1 MDNTLNLSDETLSR
15 IDEVVP
21 KYPEKRS
28 AALMV
33 IHLVQDELGA
43 VNDLACEWIAQR
55 LNLQPINIKELIT
68 FYPMLREKPWGRKH
82 GEFAGLCPVPS
93 EDLMPLAKLFE
104 KKLGVKEGHVR
115 EDGEYSLEFME
126 CLADCG
132 QGPVVIVD
140 EKTYENIEGERADN
154 FADLLLDGKL
164 ESSEQ
169 FKSYEDSLIE
179 VSKIQLPNISDERTN
194 AKRKKDHFETC

>member
-1 MDNTLNLSDETLSR
+1 MTNSLNLSENTLSK
-15 IDEVVP
+15 IDEIVP

-43 VNDLACEWIAQR
+43 VNDSACEWIANR
-55 LNLQPINIKELIT
+55 LDLQPINIKELVT

-82 GEFAGLCPVPS
+82 VRVCRTLPCALRGSYATCKS
-93 EDLMPLAKLFE
+93 FE

-140 EKTYENIEGERADN
+140 EKTYENVEGERAEK

-164 ESSEQ
+164 EESDE
-169 FKSYEDSLIE
+169 FVSYEDA
-179 VSKIQLPNISDERTN
+179 QLKK
-194 AKRKKDHFETC
+194 AKE

>member
-1 MDNTLNLSDETLSR
+1 MTNSLNLSDNTLSK
-15 IDEVVP
+15 IDEIIP
-21 KYPEKRS
+21 NYPEKRS

-33 IHLVQDELGA
+33 IHLVQDEIGA
-43 VNDLACEWIAQR
+43 INDSACEWIANR
-55 LNLQPINIKELIT
+55 LDLQPINIKELVT

-82 GEFAGLCPVPS
+82 VRVCRTLPCALRGSYATCKS
-93 EDLMPLAKLFE
+93 FE

-115 EDGEYSLEFME
+115 DDGEYSLEFME

-140 EKTYENIEGERADN
+140 EKTYENVEGERADK

-164 ESSEQ
+164 EDSDE
-169 FKSYEDSLIE
+169 FVSYEDVL
-179 VSKIQLPNISDERTN
+179 L
-194 AKRKKDHFETC
+194 KKTKE

>member
-1 MDNTLNLSDETLSR
+1 VIDKMDNSLNLSEQTLSK

-43 VNDLACEWIAQR
+43 VNDKACEWIAQR
-55 LNLQPINIKELIT
+55 LELQPINIKELIT

-82 GEFAGLCPVPS
+82 VRVCRTLPCALRGSYATC
-93 EDLMPLAKLFE
+93 KTFE

-140 EKTYENIEGERADN
+140 EQTYENIEGESAEK
-154 FADLLLDGKL
+154 FAELLLDGKL
-164 ESSEQ
+164 EGGEE
-169 FKSYEDSLIE
+169 FKSYEESLNQG
-179 VSKIQLPNISDERTN
+179 S
-194 AKRKKDHFETC
+194 

>member
-1 MDNTLNLSDETLSR
+1 
-15 IDEVVP
+15 
-21 KYPEKRS
+21 
-28 AALMV
+28 MV

-43 VNDLACEWIAQR
+43 VNDFACECIANR
-55 LNLQPINIKELIT
+55 LDLQPINIKELVT

-82 GEFAGLCPVPS
+82 VRVCRTLPCALRGSYATCKS
-93 EDLMPLAKLFE
+93 FE

-140 EKTYENIEGERADN
+140 EKTYENVDGDRAEK

-164 ESSEQ
+164 DESDEFQ
-169 FKSYEDSLIE
+169 SYEDAL
-179 VSKIQLPNISDERTN
+179 L
-194 AKRKKDHFETC
+194 KKTEE

>member
-1 MDNTLNLSDETLSR
+1 MTNSLNLSENTLSK
-15 IDEVVP
+15 IDEIVP

-43 VNDLACEWIAQR
+43 VNDSACEWIANR
-55 LNLQPINIKELIT
+55 LDLQPINIKELVT

-82 GEFAGLCPVPS
+82 VRVCRTLPCALRGSYATCKS
-93 EDLMPLAKLFE
+93 FE

-140 EKTYENIEGERADN
+140 EKTYENMEGERAEK

-164 ESSEQ
+164 EESDE
-169 FKSYEDSLIE
+169 FVSYEDALL
-179 VSKIQLPNISDERTN
+179 KK
-194 AKRKKDHFETC
+194 AKE

>member
-1 MDNTLNLSDETLSR
+1 MENSLTLSDDTLSK

-43 VNDLACEWIAQR
+43 IDYDACEWIAGR
-55 LNLQPINIKELIT
+55 LELQPINIKELIS

-82 GEFAGLCPVPS
+82 VRVCRTLPCALRGSYGTC
-93 EDLMPLAKLFE
+93 KTFE
-104 KKLGVKEGHVR
+104 EKLGVKEGHVS
-115 EDGEYSLEFME
+115 EDGEYSIEFME

-140 EKTYENIEGERADN
+140 EKTYENIDGKSAEK
-154 FADLLLDGKL
+154 FADLLIDGKL
-164 ESSEQ
+164 DESED
-169 FKSYEDSLIE
+169 FLSYEDSLT
-179 VSKIQLPNISDERTN
+179 Q
-194 AKRKKDHFETC
+194 ETKN

>member
-1 MDNTLNLSDETLSR
+1 MENSLNLSDDTLSK

-43 VNDLACEWIAQR
+43 IDDVACEWIAGR
-55 LNLQPINIKELIT
+55 LELQPINIKELIT

-82 GEFAGLCPVPS
+82 VRVCRTLPCALRGSYGTCKTFGE
-93 EDLMPLAKLFE
+93 
-104 KKLGVKEGHVR
+104 KLGVKEGHVS
-115 EDGEYSLEFME
+115 EDGEYSIEFME

-140 EKTYENIEGERADN
+140 EKTYENIDGKSAEK
-154 FADLLLDGKL
+154 FADLLIDGKL
-164 ESSEQ
+164 DESED
-169 FKSYEDSLIE
+169 FLSYEDSLT
-179 VSKIQLPNISDERTN
+179 Q
-194 AKRKKDHFETC
+194 ETKN

>member
-1 MDNTLNLSDETLSR
+1 MSATVKMENLLKLSAETLAK

-21 KYPEKRS
+21 KYPQKRS

-43 VNDLACEWIAQR
+43 VDDTACEWIAKR
-55 LNLQPINIKELIT
+55 LELQPINIKELIT
-68 FYPMLREKPWGRKH
+68 FYPMLRENPWGRKH
-82 GEFAGLCPVPS
+82 VRVCRTLPCALRGSYGTC
-93 EDLMPLAKLFE
+93 KTFE
-104 KKLGVKEGHVR
+104 KMLGVKEGHVR

-140 EKTYENIEGERADN
+140 EKTYENIEGERATK
-154 FADLLLDGKL
+154 FAELLLDGKL
-164 ESSEQ
+164 DGLEE
-169 FKSYEDSLIE
+169 FKSYEDSLNQQIP
-179 VSKIQLPNISDERTN
+179 KQ
-194 AKRKKDHFETC
+194 

>member
-1 MDNTLNLSDETLSR
+1 MSNPLNLSETTLSK

-43 VNDLACEWIAQR
+43 VNDFACEWIANR
-55 LNLQPINIKELIT
+55 LDLQPINIKELVT

-82 GEFAGLCPVPS
+82 VRVCRTLPCALRGSYATCKS
-93 EDLMPLAKLFE
+93 FE

-140 EKTYENIEGERADN
+140 EKTYENVDGDRAEK

-164 ESSEQ
+164 DESDEFQ
-169 FKSYEDSLIE
+169 SYEDAL
-179 VSKIQLPNISDERTN
+179 L
-194 AKRKKDHFETC
+194 KKTEE

>member
-1 MDNTLNLSDETLSR
+1 MTNSLNLSDNTLSK
-15 IDEVVP
+15 IDEIVP

-33 IHLVQDELGA
+33 IHLIQDELGA
-43 VNDLACEWIAQR
+43 VNDSACEWIANR
-55 LNLQPINIKELIT
+55 LDLQPINIKELVT

-82 GEFAGLCPVPS
+82 VRVCRTLPCALRGSYATCKS
-93 EDLMPLAKLFE
+93 FE

-115 EDGEYSLEFME
+115 DDGEYSLEFME

-140 EKTYENIEGERADN
+140 EKTYENVEGERAEK

-164 ESSEQ
+164 EDSDE
-169 FKSYEDSLIE
+169 FVSYEDAL
-179 VSKIQLPNISDERTN
+179 L
-194 AKRKKDHFETC
+194 KKDKE

>member
-1 MDNTLNLSDETLSR
+1 MTNSLNLSDNTLSK
-15 IDEVVP
+15 IDEIIP
-21 KYPEKRS
+21 NYPEKRS

-43 VNDLACEWIAQR
+43 INDSACEWIANR
-55 LNLQPINIKELIT
+55 LDLQPINIKELVT

-82 GEFAGLCPVPS
+82 VRVCRTLPCALRGSYATCKS
-93 EDLMPLAKLFE
+93 FE
-104 KKLGVKEGHVR
+104 KKLGVQEGHVR
-115 EDGEYSLEFME
+115 DDGEYSLEFME

-140 EKTYENIEGERADN
+140 EKTYENVEGERAEK

-164 ESSEQ
+164 EESDE
-169 FKSYEDSLIE
+169 FVSYEDAL
-179 VSKIQLPNISDERTN
+179 L
-194 AKRKKDHFETC
+194 KKDKE